1 MSSVEALKD
10 LRLHRDDLLAVSSTQ
25 ADMSNL
31 LDRAVRS
38 FELPFQTTDH
48 GAVYTREK
56 AYELLLQI
64 LREI

>member
-10 LRLHRDDLLAVSSTQ
+10 LRVHRDDLLAVSSTQ
-25 ADMSNL
+25 AEMANL

-48 GAVYTREK
+48 GKVYTREK
-56 AYELLLQI
+56 AYKLLLQA
-64 LREI
+64 LMEI